1 MNRSPLNN
9 DDATV
14 VDRIAYWLG
23 TGFGAGLVP
32 IAPGTI
38 GALEGVAIYIGLALL
53 HLDKNVFLF
62 LIIAIDVVLFAL
74 GVWASNRTCALTRL
88 KDPSL
93 LVIDEVNGQMIALT
107 GLAFFPSLSI
117 LPLVIGFLLFRIFD
131 IFKPYPI
138 RKLERLNAGLGVM
151 ADDALAGIYAA
162 ILLSLGRYAGLT

>member
-1 MNRSPLNN
+1 M
-9 DDATV
+9 
-14 VDRIAYWLG
+14 DRIAYWLG